1 VCGQYLPFTG
11 RSAAEGRRVGFA
23 PPGCGWGLPPPTPP
37 DGGATLPVKGRD
49 QRCIVDQYALGLR
62 GGAAAHLA
70 ICADYGATLCTLDQ
84 KLFAAGPALGIPM
97 QMI

>member
-1 VCGQYLPFTG
+1 M
-11 RSAAEGRRVGFA
+11 
-23 PPGCGWGLPPPTPP
+23 
-37 DGGATLPVKGRD
+37 
-49 QRCIVDQYALGLR
+49 R
-62 GGAAAHLA
+62 GGDAAHLA